1 MRGPREYLK
10 PSTVA
15 EALRLR
21 EATPDARFIAG
32 GTDLW
37 VRMRQH
43 HGCETPL
50 AFVSLR
56 SVRELSGL
64 DLGDPLRGDPVR
76 IGAMVTLSDLALS
89 APLRGRFPAL
99 VGAALAMGSVQIRN
113 VATVGGNLCNA
124 SPAADLAPALLAYD
138 ARVEIR
144 SVAGRRE
151 TPLADLFLA
160 PGRTSLQPGELL
172 AAVLLPSQGLFAK
185 AAFLR
190 RGRVR
195 MDLAL
200 ASVAVRLEEDAG
212 VLKGVRVAVGAVAP
226 TPRRLPEVEAILEGR
241 RPEPALFAE
250 AGRAAAARVAPI
262 TDLRASE
269 RYRRHL
275 VGVLVRRA
283 FERLCNE
290 GVHAS

>member
-1 MRGPREYLK
+1 MRLGEYHK
-10 PSTVA
+10 PTTLA

-21 EATPDARFIAG
+21 EATPGARFIAG

-37 VRMRQH
+37 VRMRQ
-43 HGCETPL
+43 GREAPPAL
-50 AFVSLR
+50 VSLR
-56 SVRELSGL
+56 AVRELSAL
-64 DLGDPLRGDPVR
+64 DPGDPAR
-76 IGAMVTLSDLALS
+76 IGAGVTLSELAKHERI
-89 APLRGRFPAL
+89 RGRFPAL
-99 VGAALAMGSVQIRN
+99 VEAALAMGSVQIRN

-124 SPAADLAPALLAYD
+124 SPAADLAPALLSYD

-144 SVAGRRE
+144 SASGRRE
-151 TPLADLFLA
+151 IPLACFFA
-160 PGRTSLQPGELL
+160 GPGRTSLAPGELL
-172 AAVLLPSQGLFAK
+172 AAVLIPSPGPGAR

-200 ASVAVRLEEDAG
+200 ASVAVRLEETGG

-226 TPRRLPEVEAILEGR
+226 TPRRLPEVEALLEGK
-241 RPEPALFAE
+241 RPDPALFAE
-250 AGRAAAARVAPI
+250 AGRLAAAGVAPI

-269 RYRRHL
+269 GYRRQL

-283 FERLCNE
+283 LARLCGE
-290 GVHAS
+290 DAHAP